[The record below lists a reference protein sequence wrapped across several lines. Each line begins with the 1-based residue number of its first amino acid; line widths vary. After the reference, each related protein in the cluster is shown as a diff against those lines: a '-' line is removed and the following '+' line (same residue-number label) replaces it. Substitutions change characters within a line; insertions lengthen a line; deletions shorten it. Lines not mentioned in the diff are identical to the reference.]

1 MDNYFK
7 ARMKSLF
14 SYPSIRLLSPWVL
27 VLVCAAISVGA
38 YLQALSYPFVS
49 DDIRYITQNIKLS
62 GLHLP
67 QLWLLFTEPYNA
79 FSEFLPLRDL
89 SYWFDMTLFG
99 LIPAAFR
106 LHNIILYL
114 LCLPLVY
121 ATTLE
126 LWRYFRPADAASA
139 PWAAAAVT
147 ALFAL
152 HPALVESVVWISG
165 RKYVLPNLFAMLAL
179 WFAVRAKKAQGLS
192 APSAAAALVAFVAM
206 MFSKSSYVAVAPVIA
221 VLWIVFWLDT
231 RTPGRRGSQL
241 LWPLAILLLAW
252 LLIWVFIARS
262 IGTESTYFGIEAVT
276 RALAVL
282 GWLAR
287 LAVSP
292 EGRHFYY
299 PVFEDPYLPGMVALG
314 GAVLAAAAISA
325 AMLLRRRSLEGFA
338 LVVFLLLCIPYMQL
352 IPYSAP
358 SLVSDRFMALA
369 VWPVLLLIV
378 SLAWR
383 LKTVP
388 RVILLLAFAL
398 SLGFQT
404 TTRTSDWS
412 SEDSLY
418 DVDMRAYP
426 GYFMPVY
433 AKICIQVF
441 DSPES
446 YDRALRMADNIT
458 DRDAKDI
465 IVSLI
470 KSDRVV
476 FDSVSTGDPRDAI
489 AQLQNVE
496 FKLEHPPTNIKWN
509 SPTHNLWRDSQ
520 DKLSNLWKYLVD
532 NFPGNELVHYS
543 AVSHRYDY

>member
-1 MDNYFK
+1 
-7 ARMKSLF
+7 MKSLF

-38 YLQALSYPFVS
+38 YLQTLSYPFVS
-49 DDIRYITQNIKLS
+49 DDIRYITQNTKLS

-89 SYWFDMTLFG
+89 SYWFDITLFG

-114 LCLPLVY
+114 FCLPLVY

-192 APSAAAALVAFVAM
+192 VPSAAAALVAFVAM

-221 VLWIVFWLDT
+221 VLWIIFWLDT

-241 LWPLAILLLAW
+241 LWPLAILLLAG

-262 IGTESTYFGIEAVT
+262 IGTESPYFGIEAVT

-314 GAVLAAAAISA
+314 GAVLLAAAISA

-509 SPTHNLWRDSQ
+509 SPMHNLWRDSQ

-532 NFPGNELVHYS
+532 NFPGNELVHYN
-543 AVSHRYDY
+543 AVAHRYDFDNN